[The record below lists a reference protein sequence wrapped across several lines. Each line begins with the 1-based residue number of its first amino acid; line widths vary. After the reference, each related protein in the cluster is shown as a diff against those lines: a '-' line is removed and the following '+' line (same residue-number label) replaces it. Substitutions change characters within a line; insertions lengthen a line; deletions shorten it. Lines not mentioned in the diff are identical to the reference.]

1 MLRALRPNTYKA
13 HMPRLNSE
21 FYDFQGAE
29 DELAANL
36 LAAHITGLVHRAR
49 KKSLV
54 KLVKPTTFDHPEV
67 KNVDGQ
73 QWWSRMLSTTTRGNG
88 VSVFLPNDFVP
99 RVVRDVIRMSEGE
112 SHGIRGCM
120 LSLEV
125 RDGNNR
131 VSLGKIVCDPK
142 VPTTCTLHV
151 SLARST
157 PPTNAMASHGFLSMS
172 HNEDIYISPGYTLE
186 KTRRRMKRTA

>member
-49 KKSLV
+49 KKSLT
-54 KLVKPTTFDHPEV
+54 KLVKPTTVDPCED
-67 KNVDGQ
+67 KNLDGG
-73 QWWSRMLSTTTRGNG
+73 QWWSRILSTTRNNG

-112 SHGIRGCM
+112 LHGIRGCM

-125 RDGNNR
+125 RDGSNK
-131 VSLGKIVCDPK
+131 VSLGRIVCDPK
-142 VPTTCTLHV
+142 VPTTCLVHV
-151 SLARST
+151 SLARSQ
-157 PPTNAMASHGFLSMS
+157 PPTNTIASHSLLGVNSS
-172 HNEDIYISPGYTLE
+172 GDIYISPGYTLE
-186 KTRRRMKRTA
+186 KTRRRPKKTA

>member
-29 DELAANL
+29 DELAAHL
-36 LAAHITGLVHRAR
+36 LATHITGLVHRAR
-49 KKSLV
+49 KKSLI
-54 KLVKPTTFDHPEV
+54 KLISPTPEAEFQ
-67 KNVDGQ
+67 KNMGNR
-73 QWWSRMLSTTTRGNG
+73 QWWSKLLSTRGDG
-88 VSVFLPNDFVP
+88 VSVYLPHDFVP

-112 SHGIRGCM
+112 AHGIRGCT
-120 LSLEV
+120 LALEV
-125 RDGNNR
+125 RDGSNR

-151 SLARST
+151 RMARAET
-157 PPTNAMASHGFLSMS
+157 PPHVLSSNSFLNMATT
-172 HNEDIYISPGYTLE
+172 EDVYISPGYTLE
-186 KTRRRMKRTA
+186 KSRKKPSKNRT